1 MRMAAL
7 SWRIVFSPLSFW
19 LVIAAVGIFLLTPLR
34 QALRFGID
42 LVGGTY
48 ITLEVQ
54 TEKAVESELASMMES
69 MEARLQRMGKVL
81 PTKKM
86 IEDGEIILI
95 FSSVQQAQDA
105 MRVIVSDNK
114 DLLSQSNGQE
124 VRFSFTSNK
133 ESRIK
138 DEAVTRNIQ
147 ILKTRFDKLS
157 DILIARQG
165 ERNIIVE
172 LPDVDDPQ
180 RAKEMI
186 GRAAELDFRL
196 VERQSGSKEDLL
208 YELDGYVP
216 HDKEIL
222 EYVDSQRG
230 RSSYCLVPKYARV
243 TGKMLQDAR
252 PMMGGQ
258 TGVEPVVAFDFNDEG
273 AERFYNLTS
282 SNIGRPLAIVLD
294 GEIIQVATIQT
305 GIRDT
310 GTITGMQSPETAKTL
325 SKLLKSGSFTAPV
338 TFEEE
343 RQIGP
348 SLGQESIEK
357 GLFSCLIG
365 LVILFFF
372 SLFYYKVAGLFAF
385 LALLFNLILV
395 LMGLAWFKAT
405 LTLPGIAGMI
415 LTVGMAIDASILI
428 FERIKE
434 ELKEGIGMRKAVNAG
449 FSSALRVILDA
460 NVTTFIVGIVL
471 YQFGTGPIQGFAV
484 TMMLGII
491 ATLIA
496 SLFFLRSLF
505 NFFLDNFGVRSLK
518 I

>member
-1 MRMAAL
+1 MAAL
-7 SWRIVFSPLSFW
+7 SWRTVFSPLSFW
-19 LVIAAVGIFLLTPLR
+19 LVIAAIGIFLLTPLR
-34 QALRFGID
+34 KSLRFGID

-54 TEKAVESELASMMES
+54 TEKAIESELASTMES

-86 IEDGEIILI
+86 IDDGEIILI
-95 FSSVQQAQDA
+95 FSTVQQAQDA
-105 MRVIVSDNK
+105 MRIIVSDNK
-114 DLLSQSNGQE
+114 DLSSQSNGQE
-124 VRFSFTSNK
+124 IRFRFTSNK
-133 ESRIK
+133 EARIK
-138 DEAVTRNIQ
+138 DDSVTRNIQ
-147 ILKTRFDKLS
+147 ILKTRFDKLA
-157 DILIARQG
+157 DILVARQG

-180 RAKEMI
+180 QAKEMI
-186 GRAAELDFRL
+186 GRAAQLDFRL
-196 VERQSGSKEDLL
+196 VERQGSTKEDLL

-222 EYVDSQRG
+222 EYVDNQRG
-230 RSSYCLVPKYARV
+230 QSSYCLVSKYARV
-243 TGKMLQDAR
+243 TGKMLKDAR

-273 AERFYNLTS
+273 AERFYDLTNN
-282 SNIGRPLAIVLD
+282 NIGRPLAIVLD
-294 GEIIQVATIQT
+294 NEIIKVATIQT

-310 GTITGMQSPETAKTL
+310 GTITGMQSPEVAKTL
-325 SKLLKSGSFTAPV
+325 AKLLKSGSFTAPV

-357 GLFSCLIG
+357 GLHSCLIG
-365 LVILFFF
+365 LLILFFF

-395 LMGLAWFKAT
+395 LMGLAWFGAT

-434 ELKEGIGMRKAVNAG
+434 ELKEGVSIRKAVNTG
-449 FSSALRVILDA
+449 FSNALRVILDA
-460 NVTTFIVGIVL
+460 NVTTFIVGVVL

-484 TMMLGII
+484 TMMMGII

-505 NFFLDNFGVRSLK
+505 SFVLDNFGVRSLK